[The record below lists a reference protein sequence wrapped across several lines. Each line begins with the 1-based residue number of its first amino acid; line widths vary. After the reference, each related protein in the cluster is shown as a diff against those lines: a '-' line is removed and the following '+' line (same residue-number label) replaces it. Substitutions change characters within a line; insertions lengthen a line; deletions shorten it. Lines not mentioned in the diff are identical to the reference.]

1 MEKKEFSDK
10 YLSKGRTFSF
20 LFSLCIII
28 CVAIISSGYDT
39 FFVPSFA
46 TINKHVSN
54 QTICVRSSTIFS
66 DIIVPSYS
74 RNNGQSF
81 TPPQRNPFPQYNGEI
96 VSDAISDSIVLSKKM
111 NRVELDYWNIFT
123 KECDEYFFSYS
134 QNPHKLTL
142 KSSCPVDSAPI
153 MEIKSD
159 SAISLFV
166 NSINRFY
173 ILKTDEIVIKR
184 INKTEEIESD
194 FETLHINLYTQK
206 GKRIFASTMIES
218 GYYEL
223 IFNPDFKLFVDL
235 LNELILQYDSLF
247 MGRIIESN
255 NSNIYKRI

>member
-1 MEKKEFSDK
+1 ME
-10 YLSKGRTFSF
+10 
-20 LFSLCIII
+20 
-28 CVAIISSGYDT
+28 V
-39 FFVPSFA
+39 
-46 TINKHVSN
+46 
-54 QTICVRSSTIFS
+54 
-66 DIIVPSYS
+66 
-74 RNNGQSF
+74 
-81 TPPQRNPFPQYNGEI
+81 
-96 VSDAISDSIVLSKKM
+96 
-111 NRVELDYWNIFT
+111 
-123 KECDEYFFSYS
+123 
-134 QNPHKLTL
+134 KL
-142 KSSCPVDSAPI
+142 
-153 MEIKSD
+153 D

-247 MGRIIESN
+247 YGGGCPRTDLYPIEN
-255 NSNIYKRI
+255 